1 MPALLVHGVPET
13 AAVWDG
19 VREQLDDLAPRA
31 LALPGFG
38 SPAPEGFD
46 ASKESYL
53 AWLTGE
59 VEAAGEPVDLVGHDW
74 GGILTARLAL
84 TRPELI
90 RTWVTDAIAI
100 FDPAAQWHDLAKLW
114 QTPQA
119 GEEFMANMEAMEQD
133 QRAALLAG
141 AGMPES
147 YAQVAAEPDPEMNRS
162 ILALYRSAMDV
173 SGDWGEDLEPT
184 QRPGL
189 MVVATGDAFAST
201 DLATAQSE
209 RLGLT
214 VHELDGLGHWWLV
227 QDPERA
233 AGMLREYWASAA

>member
-1 MPALLVHGVPET
+1 MTALLVHGVPET

-19 VREQLDDLAPRA
+19 VREQLDDATVSA

-38 SPAPEGFD
+38 NPAPDGFEATKEG
-46 ASKESYL
+46 YL

-84 TRPELI
+84 THPELI

-100 FDPAAQWHDLAKLW
+100 FHPAARWHDLAKLW

-119 GEEFMANMEAMEQD
+119 GEEFMANLEEMPHD
-133 QRAALLAG
+133 QRVGLLAA

-162 ILALYRSAMDV
+162 ILALYRSATQV
-173 SGDWGEDLEPT
+173 NRDWGEDLQPT
-184 QRPGL
+184 RRPGL
-189 MVVATGDAFAST
+189 MVVATGDALASA
-201 DLATAQSE
+201 DLARDQSE

-227 QDPERA
+227 QDPARA
-233 AGMLREYWASAA
+233 AGMLRQFWAGGG